1 MNHIETLNGKIRL
14 NILPKIKA
22 NLMKFPQKINDT
34 H

>member
-1 MNHIETLNGKIRL
+1 MNNIEILNGKIRL

-22 NLMKFPQKINDT
+22 SLMKFPQKINDT